1 MTAVRIREVGPRD
14 GLQNEATPIPTET
27 KLAFIRALMDSGLPE
42 IEVTSFVSPKWV
54 PQLADAAELVP
65 QLPPELRAW
74 VLVPN
79 AKGLERA
86 RAVGAY
92 RIAVLTAASS
102 AFTERNLNM
111 TRDEATATALSL
123 LAERGPNDAQR
134 VYVSTVFDCPYAG
147 RVPLAD
153 VLATVRAVAASSAD
167 EISLGDTIGTA
178 TPGDV
183 RELAQALLREGIAPQ
198 RIWWHFHDTRGTA
211 LANVYE
217 ALHVSSDW
225 AGFDSSAAGL
235 GGCPYAPGAAGNL
248 ATEDLV
254 YALERDGMATGVN
267 LDRLARASEPILAQL
282 LRTGPGSTGSG
293 RASSRVQRAI
303 LAAER

>member
-1 MTAVRIREVGPRD
+1 MNAVRIREVGPRD
-14 GLQNEATPIPTET
+14 GLQNESVPIPTAE
-27 KLAFIRALMDSGLPE
+27 KLQFIRALLQAGITE
-42 IEVTSFVSPKWV
+42 IEVTSFVSAKWV

-65 QLPPELRAW
+65 QLPADLRAW

-86 RAVGAY
+86 RSVRAS

-111 TRDEATATALSL
+111 TRAESTRTAKEL
-123 LAERGPNDAQR
+123 LAQPLPGDVQR
-134 VYVSTVFDCPYAG
+134 VYVSTVVDCPYAG

-153 VLATVRAVAASSAD
+153 VLETIRDVATSEAA

-183 RELAQALLREGIAPQ
+183 RELARAILAAGIPAS

-211 LANVYE
+211 LANVY
-217 ALHVSSDW
+217 AVLHESTEW
-225 AGFDSSAAGL
+225 GGFDSSAAGL

-254 YALERDGMATGVN
+254 YAFERDGIATGINV
-267 LDRLARASEPILAQL
+267 DALARATAPILARL
-282 LRTGPGSTGSG
+282 G
-293 RASSRVQRAI
+293 RVPTSRVQQAL
-303 LAAER
+303 LAAR